1 MGASSS
7 IEQKGMSEQRELE
20 NLAAST
26 GALPMLQNSFSMLV
40 DPQTNAVPLQSL
52 QQVFCINYRNP
63 ECEAP
68 NIPDSFLGLLD
79 HLGASIVDLF
89 FITEKGGVS
98 WIEFLRGYL
107 MCCGR
112 MPASMALNALLRVF
126 ATNFTKARH
135 HLKLVF
141 ESSDNDCKI
150 SGYLL
155 PADVL
160 MLLWMCWTMLWDS
173 RTSRCTKGKENLC
186 LPDVSHLILSAVV
199 SCTEVGS
206 GLNLWDC
213 DISALE
219 VELPVGKFLTWA
231 LTTVPSLTD
240 CFTQFVN
247 TRLKNSVS
255 SEDKLE
261 RSTSSLGEIPPREAC
276 DIHLLTRGRAWA
288 ISLTLRSTI
297 SEEILKP
304 CLPSGSD
311 GTFENLLYRSS
322 LHGRGLNRFWSNI
335 EGYLGPL
342 LFLVSATSGDVHG
355 DSTSVR
361 KWIIGALTQQGFEN
375 KDMFYGSS
383 GSLYAISP
391 IFHVFSPSGKDKK
404 FVYSHLHPTS
414 RAYEPHPKPV
424 GIAFGG
430 TIGNERICIDEDFV
444 RVTVRHHA
452 VDKTYQPGSL
462 FPSQGFLPVEAL
474 ISEVEVWGLGGRTAK
489 EVQTSFKR
497 REELFIEQR
506 RKVDLKTFASWE
518 DSPEKMMMDMMS
530 EPNAVRREDR

>member
-1 MGASSS
+1 
-7 IEQKGMSEQRELE
+7 MSEQRELE

-126 ATNFTKARH
+126 ATNFTKARLP
-135 HLKLVF
+135 LKLVF
-141 ESSDNDCKI
+141 ESSDND
-150 SGYLL
+150 S
-155 PADVL
+155 
-160 MLLWMCWTMLWDS
+160 
-173 RTSRCTKGKENLC
+173 
-186 LPDVSHLILSAVV
+186 
-199 SCTEVGS
+199 
-206 GLNLWDC
+206 
-213 DISALE
+213 LE

-255 SEDKLE
+255 SEQDKLE

-342 LFLVSATSGDVHG
+342 LFLVSATSGDVHE

-430 TIGNERICIDEDFV
+430 TIGNERICIDEDFA